1 MSKLLYS
8 SPDVTCLE
16 IMTGAP
22 LAASDESNTISSL
35 ELYELTEE

>member
-1 MSKLLYS
+1 MNKLPYS
-8 SPDVTCLE
+8 SPNVDCEETLPG
-16 IMTGAP
+16 TP